1 MYEGLKRAW
10 LCDPDKNKECRKTSC
25 FINGGPCRCT
35 GNVSYR
41 LESEK
46 SDTYDRVAN
55 IIDELND
62 IAFPYLKDSDARALM
77 GCEVRI
83 LDEVA
88 EK

>member
-10 LCDPDKNKECRKTSC
+10 LCDPEKNKECQKTYC

-35 GNVSYR
+35 GNISYR
-41 LESEK
+41 LENEK

>member
-10 LCDPDKNKECRKTSC
+10 LCDPDKNKECRKTGC

-62 IAFPYLKDSDARALM
+62 TGAADDRNIMFRRWTAHQNQK
-77 GCEVRI
+77 E
-83 LDEVA
+83 
-88 EK
+88 